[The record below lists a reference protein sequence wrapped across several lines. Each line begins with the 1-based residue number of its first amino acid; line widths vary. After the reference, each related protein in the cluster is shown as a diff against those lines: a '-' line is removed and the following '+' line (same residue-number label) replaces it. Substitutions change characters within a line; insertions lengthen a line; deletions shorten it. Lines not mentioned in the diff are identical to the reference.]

1 MNRIILIRDGVSDK
15 ERKIYVK
22 TTIFYN
28 GNMLNAVGNPY
39 KSLLEEFHDVTELLV
54 NQIIDSAV
62 RESATKN
69 IYIMD
74 SDSLYDGHKTYSF
87 MIVRY
92 FVNKRKES
100 GDIFI
105 FAGNNRISRLI
116 ARTWGFKQIEL
127 L

>member
-62 RESATKN
+62 RESATKKHLH
-69 IYIMD
+69 Y
-74 SDSLYDGHKTYSF
+74 
-87 MIVRY
+87 
-92 FVNKRKES
+92 
-100 GDIFI
+100 
-105 FAGNNRISRLI
+105 
-116 ARTWGFKQIEL
+116 GF
-127 L
+127 